1 MNSLLFTIEKIGPDS
16 YDSNG
21 LYLVRF
27 TDPYIKVS
35 LEEFVDYLCKENLHS
50 GIRGGLYFR
59 KNLFA
64 SVIHNVLDG
73 PQTYDTWYST
83 YRIQDWRKRYKK
95 NKKRIVRSV
104 IAINRK
110 SVGRWDYI
118 IKFK

>member
-21 LYLVRF
+21 LYFVRF
-27 TDPYIKVS
+27 TDPYINVS
-35 LEEFVDYLCKENLHS
+35 LEEFVDYLRKENLYG
-50 GIRGGLYFR
+50 GICGGLYFR

-64 SVIHNVLDG
+64 SVIRKVLNES
-73 PQTYDTWYST
+73 QNYDIWYDAYYVES
-83 YRIQDWRKRYKK
+83 WRKSYEK
-95 NKKRIVRSV
+95 NKKHIVRSA
-104 IAINRK
+104 IAINRQ